1 MHKKKYDSLIILIP
15 SFNELNN
22 LKKFIKEIHKRYKV
36 LIIDDC
42 SSDNT
47 STWLKK
53 NKINFIKNKKNIGY
67 EQSLIKGLKI
77 LSKVKKVKKIITV
90 EENVLSGG
98 FGSSILEFCNEN
110 LKEHMC
116 KISRIGL
123 KDEFVDDYGDQ
134 NSLLNKYHINQQ
146 TLCKKMISL
155 IKE

>member
-1 MHKKKYDSLIILIP
+1 MPQEVKQS
-15 SFNELNN
+15 NN
-22 LKKFIKEIHKRYKV
+22 V
-36 LIIDDC
+36 
-42 SSDNT
+42 
-47 STWLKK
+47 W
-53 NKINFIKNKKNIGY
+53 
-67 EQSLIKGLKI
+67 
-77 LSKVKKVKKIITV
+77 VKKVKNIITV
-90 EENVLSGG
+90 EENVLAGG

-110 LKEHMC
+110 LKEHVN